1 MKILLVDDDEAIRSS
16 LGRYLRSRGHELST
30 AADGEEGWQL
40 LREHEFDAVVSDVRM
55 PRLPG
60 PEMVRRMR
68 SAGLQTPVVFI
79 AGAGDDATESLSA
92 ELGRCATLA
101 KPFRLAQLAQLLVDS
116 QTDAGSA

>member
-68 SAGLQTPVVFI
+68 SAGLQTPVVLI
-79 AGAGDDATESLSA
+79 AGAGDDATEALSA
-92 ELGRCATLA
+92 ELGHCATLA
-101 KPFRLAQLAQLLVDS
+101 KPFRLARLAELLAAS
-116 QTDAGSA
+116 QADA